1 MLQIILP
8 DGTQESFVPGTT
20 LAEISRAWEHRYDS
34 PIAEGIFNGEACN
47 LQQKLME
54 NGTLDFVPVNSDE
67 GMRAYVRSLTFLCIV
82 AMKKLYPEVRI
93 EVRNSLGSALY
104 CMMNGRK
111 LSAAELQ
118 RVEAYMHRLVGKKEP
133 ICLFPLNREEA
144 IRALQDPQTSDDRLG
159 LFCKM
164 DQEKKIPAYELCG
177 VREFFLMPLMISVEY
192 LGSFELIPFE
202 EGFVINYPDTGD
214 YRKLPPW
221 DRRRRI
227 NETYHEAEEW
237 SAMIGCNTV
246 AKLNRIIAEGKAD
259 NIIRVAEALQ
269 EKKFVSIADYI
280 TRCRD
285 TLKLVLIAGPSS
297 SGKTSSNQR
306 LSVQLEVNGIHP
318 IPISMDNYYVNREDT
333 PKKSDG
339 SYDYECVEALDL
351 EQFNAD
357 LAALMQ
363 GETVEL
369 PRYNFVTGCRE
380 YKGDRI
386 RREENSVFVVEGI
399 HALNPLVSAS
409 IPAENKLKIFVSALT
424 PMSIDDYN
432 RIHTTDL
439 RMLRR
444 MVRDAKFRSHDAVTT
459 LKTWSSVREGEDR
472 YIFPCQEE
480 ADIFFNTS
488 LIYEPAVLRK
498 YAMPL
503 LASVP
508 KEEKEAYFIARRM
521 LGLLQL
527 IEPLDDE
534 AIPNNSIMKEFIG
547 GSTFASAL

>member
-1 MLQIILP
+1 MQITLP
-8 DGTQESFVPGTT
+8 NGVRESFEAGIT
-20 LAEISRAWEHRYDS
+20 LEEIGKGWQNRYDS
-34 PIAEGIFNGEACN
+34 PLAEGIFNGDVCN
-47 LQQKLME
+47 LQEKVTE
-54 NGTLDFVPVNSDE
+54 SGTLDFVPINSDE

-82 AMKKLYPEVRI
+82 SMKKLYPEVRI

-104 CMMNGRK
+104 CTISGRK
-111 LSAAELQ
+111 LSTEELQ
-118 RVEAYMHRLVGKKEP
+118 RVEACMRRLVEEKAP
-133 ICLFPLNREEA
+133 IHLFTVGLEEA
-144 IRALQDPQTSDDRLG
+144 IRSAAQDPRMGEDRLG
-159 LFCKM
+159 LFRM
-164 DQEKKIPAYELCG
+164 MEAGRPIPVYELCG
-177 VREFFLMPLMISVEY
+177 IREFFLTPLMTSAEY

-214 YRKLPPW
+214 YTVLPPW
-221 DRRRRI
+221 DSRRRI

-237 SAMIGCNTV
+237 SAMIGCNTIS
-246 AKLNRIIAEGKAD
+246 KLNRIISEGKAD

-269 EKKFVSIADYI
+269 EKKFVSIADRI
-280 TRCRD
+280 TQHLD
-285 TLKLVLIAGPSS
+285 KLKIVLIAGPSS
-297 SGKTSSNQR
+297 SGKTSSTQR
-306 LSVQLEVNGIHP
+306 LSVQLEVNGLHP
-318 IPISMDNYYVNREDT
+318 IPISMDNYYWNRMDT
-333 PKKSDG
+333 PKKPDG
-339 SYDYECVEALDL
+339 SYDYESVDAIDL
-351 EQFNAD
+351 ERFNMD
-357 LAALMQ
+357 LAALMR

-369 PRYNFVTGCRE
+369 PRYNFVTGLRE

-386 RREENSVFVVEGI
+386 CMEKNSVFVIEGI
-399 HALNPLVSAS
+399 HALNPRVSAS
-409 IPAENKLKIFVSALT
+409 IPTENKLKIFVSALT

-459 LKTWSSVREGEDR
+459 IKTWPSVREGEDK
-472 YIFPCQEE
+472 YIFPCQED

-503 LASVP
+503 LAAVP
-508 KEEKEAYFIARRM
+508 AEEKDAYFIARR
-521 LGLLQL
+521 LLELLQL

-547 GSTFASAL
+547 GSTFASVL